1 MDDHIPAMHTGHAG
15 LRLEAAPLEAA
26 ARRPRLVHSYARGE
40 FTVVELGGEIDLST
54 IDEVDA
60 GLSAATQ
67 SPGSLVVVDLRPAQF
82 FDCAALTL
90 LVRTRRRLLE
100 HDGWMGLVCT
110 HPWHLRVLRLADL
123 TRNLRPVAT
132 VEAACARAP
141 HRRPR

>member
-1 MDDHIPAMHTGHAG
+1 MDEDIPATTTGHAA
-15 LRLEAAPLEAA
+15 LRPEVPPQ
-26 ARRPRLVHSYARGE
+26 RCRLVHSYERGE
-40 FTVVELGGEIDLST
+40 FTVVELGGEIDVST
-54 IDEVDA
+54 IDEVGA
-60 GLSAATQ
+60 GVSAVTRSA
-67 SPGSLVVVDLRPAQF
+67 GSLVVVDLRPAQF

-110 HPWHLRVLRLADL
+110 HPWHLRILRLADL
-123 TRNLRPVAT
+123 TVDLRPVAT

>member
-1 MDDHIPAMHTGHAG
+1 MDEDTPATATGP
-15 LRLEAAPLEAA
+15 AALCRDVVPQ
-26 ARRPRLVHSYARGE
+26 RRRLVHSYVRGE
-40 FTVVELGGEIDLST
+40 FTVVELRGEIDVST
-54 IDEVDA
+54 IEEI
-60 GLSAATQ
+60 SARVSAVTE
-67 SPGSLVVVDLRPAQF
+67 SPGALVVVDLRPIQF

-123 TRNLRPVAT
+123 TRNLRPVAS

-141 HRRPR
+141 RGRRQ